1 MELNK
6 QTYLILVMATLVWCL
21 LILLPPVLMNAGDS
35 GKSISVIDYKFF
47 GHICHQFEG
56 RSLHLGEHKMAVC
69 ARCSGIYFGFL
80 IGVLVIPLFIRI
92 RIKNIKYA
100 LIFISLPMIFDIG
113 LDFFGIHQSTL
124 LTRSLTGLMFGF
136 PSAILLYPS
145 FEQAISQLIN
155 QKERKQNHVRK
166 T

>member
-1 MELNK
+1 MEHSK
-6 QTYLILVMATLVWCL
+6 QIYLILLIGSLIWCL
-21 LILLPPVLMNAGDS
+21 LILLPSLLGDAGDT
-35 GKSISVIDYKFF
+35 GKYISEIDYNFF

-56 RSLHLGEHKMAVC
+56 RSLHLAEHKMAVC

-80 IGVLVIPLFIRI
+80 IGVLVVPLFKNV

-100 LIFISLPMIFDIG
+100 LVFILLPMIIDIG
-113 LDFFGIHQSTL
+113 LDFLGIHQSTL

-145 FEQAISQLIN
+145 FEEAINELIN
-155 QKERKQNHVRK
+155 QKERKQYYVRK